1 LIFTG
6 EIMPLKTRRAIT
18 RDDREKLLLI
28 AAEMKVRG
36 IPVPEVPV
44 EALSKQ
50 SLSWPIDER
59 GYFIKRDG
67 THYNPTEQQADY
79 ISSRCRF
86 ALFYGGR
93 GSGKSSA
100 SAQKALRKIAQGHTG
115 IVVNPDFENFRL
127 STWPELKEW
136 IPWDMVVPSHRNR
149 QSEAWQP
156 TQPFVMAF
164 VNGARMYCK
173 GLKDPESARGPNV
186 NWMWYDESGRDETG
200 MAFKL
205 AIAGVRIGDNPQ
217 VFCSQ
222 TAKPRSHWSYKFFIE
237 KEVTAEVK
245 KAFEEAGTTSE
256 DFIQSFHGST
266 QANKDN
272 LDPGFYAS
280 LLATYPAG
288 ALRERE
294 IDGKFS
300 DDGGKIGD
308 STTLRIIN
316 EIPDDWELGR
326 QVRYWDMA
334 GTEKKVGNDPDEAV
348 GSLVQDIPSFK
359 EPGGIILD
367 QVAGWWS
374 WDKLK
379 KVIVETA
386 LKDGPEVTIIIEQEP
401 GSGGKNQVAEIQ
413 SWFKS
418 HPDYPELAYYK
429 VEPQR
434 PTDRVQE
441 ALVWFGYAHAGNV
454 YVKYNPYWN
463 DTLMEQV
470 DGFTLMKHD
479 DRVTSVSGAFRWLSP
494 ARMRQ
499 WKRVDFIG
507 I

>member
-1 LIFTG
+1 
-6 EIMPLKTRRAIT
+6 MPLRVKRSIT
-18 RDDREKLLLI
+18 TEDRKKLLLI
-28 AAEMKVRG
+28 AAEMKARG
-36 IPVPEVPV
+36 LPVPEIPQ
-44 EALSKQ
+44 EALGQQ
-50 SLSWPIDER
+50 SMSWPVDDN
-59 GYFIKRDG
+59 GYFIRRDG
-67 THYNPTEQQADY
+67 KNYKPTEQQAKY
-79 ISSRCRF
+79 IDSKSRF
-86 ALFYGGR
+86 SLFFGGR

-100 SAQKALRKIAQGHTG
+100 SAQKAMKKIELGLSG

-205 AIAGVRIGDNPQ
+205 AIAGVRVGNNPQ

-222 TAKPRSHWSYKFFIE
+222 TAKPKSHWSYKFFIE
-237 KEVTAEVK
+237 KDIQPDVLKVLKEIGV
-245 KAFEEAGTTSE
+245 EA
-256 DFIQSFHGST
+256 DNFIEWYHGST
-266 QANKDN
+266 QDNQPN
-272 LDPGFYAS
+272 LDPMFYAS

-300 DDGGKIGD
+300 DDGGQIGD
-308 STTLRIIN
+308 SSTIKVIN
-316 EIPDDWELGR
+316 ELPEEWELGK

-348 GSLVQDIPSFK
+348 GTLVQDIPSFR
-359 EPGGIILD
+359 EPGGVILD

-386 LKDGPEVTIIIEQEP
+386 LKDGPEVTIVIEQEP
-401 GSGGKNQVAEIQ
+401 GSGGKNQIAEIQ
-413 SWFKS
+413 SWFKN
-418 HPDYPELAYYK
+418 HPDYPELAYYR
-429 VEPQR
+429 VEAQR

-454 YVKYNPYWN
+454 YVKYNPHWN
-463 DTLMEQV
+463 DKLMEQV
-470 DGFTLMKHD
+470 DGFTLIKHD
-479 DRVTSVSGAFRWLSP
+479 DRVTSASGAFRWLSP